1 VSDNTP
7 NTVVRRSRRRL
18 AVWLAFAAL
27 GVSMGAVW
35 ATGYANIT
43 GNAGSD
49 SGSPIVATTGPT
61 QPTSNLN
68 TTASANGAGWTVA
81 WNGLQGSTT
90 KQWFFKVDLTGH
102 PTGTYNV
109 AALLSNGAAV
119 SASNWSTL
127 QLQMENFDS
136 GTDNTFDCS
145 TATFDG
151 TQSPKTVTFD
161 TQDAGAYWNG
171 LAGGHV
177 YCIGIAASAG
187 MDTTGTFLR
196 RADTSTIPVNPSF
209 VATVN
214 RAS

>member
-1 VSDNTP
+1 MSDFITP
-7 NTVVRRSRRRL
+7 AAPKRRSRKRL
-18 AVWLAFAAL
+18 AIWLSFAVL

-35 ATGYANIT
+35 ATGFASVT

-49 SGSPIVATTGPT
+49 SGSSIVATSGPS
-61 QPTSNLN
+61 QPTSSLN
-68 TTASANGAGWTVA
+68 STASANGAGWTVGWA
-81 WNGLQGSTT
+81 GLQGSTT
-90 KQWFFKVDLTGH
+90 KQWFFKVDLTGKS
-102 PTGTYNV
+102 GTYNV
-109 AALLSNGAAV
+109 AALMSNGAAV

-127 QLQMENFDS
+127 QLNMENDDT
-136 GTDNTFDCS
+136 GTDNTVDCA
-145 TATFDG
+145 TATFNG
-151 TQSPKTVTFD
+151 SNQSKVVTFD

-177 YCIGIAASAG
+177 YCIGVAASPG
-187 MDTTGTFLR
+187 MDSSGTFLR